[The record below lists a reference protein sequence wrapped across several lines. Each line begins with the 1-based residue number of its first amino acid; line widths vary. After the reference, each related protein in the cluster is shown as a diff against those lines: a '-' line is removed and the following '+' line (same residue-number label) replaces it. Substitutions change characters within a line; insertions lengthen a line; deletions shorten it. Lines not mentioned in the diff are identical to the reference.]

1 MPPLAIL
8 LGLGGLIP
16 FVGCGLGA
24 MTRSAGADQLL
35 SALIGYGAVILS
47 FLGGIQ
53 WGLALPSARG
63 ARQQWRLA
71 LGVLPSL
78 VGWGALLLTL
88 ILPGWVALAVLGVA
102 FVATALGEQRASYET
117 ALPAG
122 YMLLRWVLTCV
133 VVAMLVTVLTVRV
146 LGLRLV

>member
-8 LGLGGLIP
+8 LGIGGLVP
-16 FVGCGLGA
+16 FIGCGLGA
-24 MTRSAGADQLL
+24 MGGGSGSGQLL

-53 WGLALPSARG
+53 WGLALPASRSP
-63 ARQQWRLA
+63 RQQWRLA
-71 LGVLPSL
+71 LGVVPSL

-88 ILPGWVALAVLGVA
+88 VLPGWVALGVLAVA
-102 FVATALGEQRASYET
+102 FVATVLGEQRAAYET
-117 ALPAG
+117 TLPQG
-122 YMLLRWVLTCV
+122 YLPLRWALTLV